1 MANFVAAIFLLAFIS
16 PFTSGSLVDYHS
28 DHPIYFPQNDHLID
42 VEHASIDISSEEYT
56 VQPIIESTPSI
67 PRISSPSPDG
77 DQMVELLVDGLD
89 YMLSNETESTPTNG
103 AIDPIDMFA
112 SDLHDLLNDP
122 AEALKLNEEKKDCK
136 DDKNQCNPHC
146 EIVQG
151 YDVIKRHW
159 LSSTS
164 YSGKVV
170 FAMKNMLH
178 LMGTLDKTIEY
189 YAVRSYKIGQTD
201 SNEDDGVHYTLVPW
215 KKNIEEITIDNLQP
229 GQYVFQI
236 CALTDK
242 FQPTFLGDDHFDW
255 PKHAQA
261 YHLHLYPDSKEEMEK

>member
-1 MANFVAAIFLLAFIS
+1 
-16 PFTSGSLVDYHS
+16 
-28 DHPIYFPQNDHLID
+28 
-42 VEHASIDISSEEYT
+42 
-56 VQPIIESTPSI
+56 
-67 PRISSPSPDG
+67 
-77 DQMVELLVDGLD
+77 
-89 YMLSNETESTPTNG
+89 
-103 AIDPIDMFA
+103 
-112 SDLHDLLNDP
+112 
-122 AEALKLNEEKKDCK
+122 LKLNEEKKDCK
-136 DDKNQCNPHC
+136 DDKNQYNPHC

-159 LSSTS
+159 LSSTG

-189 YAVRSYKIGQTD
+189 YVVRSYKIGQTD

-215 KKNIEEITIDNLQP
+215 KKNIKEITIDNLQP

-242 FQPTFLGDDHFDW
+242 FQPTFLGNKHFAW
-255 PKHAQA
+255 SEHAQV
-261 YHLHLYPDSKEEMEK
+261 YYLHLYPDSKEEMEK